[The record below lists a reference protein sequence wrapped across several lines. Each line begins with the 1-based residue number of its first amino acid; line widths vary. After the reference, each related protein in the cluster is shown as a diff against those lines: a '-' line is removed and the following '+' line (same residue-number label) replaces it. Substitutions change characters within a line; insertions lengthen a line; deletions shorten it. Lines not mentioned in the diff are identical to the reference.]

1 MAGPS
6 RTFSLRAHLLLLVI
20 GTLVPALLIA
30 AVLVRRVFNDNRKAA
45 EQRLLETAR
54 AAAAGVDAE
63 LGGTI
68 RALQGLGESGRL
80 AEGEIPGF
88 YDQARRLLKT
98 QPTWSAVSLST
109 PDGQQI
115 VNTNRPLSEPLPKIA
130 DHDSWERAI
139 STKSPV
145 IGNLLRG
152 QITQQLGF
160 IVRVPILREGR
171 VAYVLTAWITSDKF
185 AGVLKRQAPLA
196 DEWVRGVVDATGVI
210 VARSRDPDRFVGQKD
225 TPAFLR
231 VNGSDEAV
239 YRDLSLEGTAVYG
252 AFSRAPMSRW
262 IAGIGVPASTVDARF
277 RESMAT
283 LAAVALLLLAVGGG
297 GAYFVS
303 RRISRDLTKAAA
315 EAETIAGGRNPSRV
329 GSRVTELQRMSD
341 ALAQSAALLETRQ
354 RERDEQV
361 TRANAARAEAEAA
374 DRAKDQFLAMLGH
387 ELRNPLAPAL
397 TAIHLMKMRHG
408 ADTTRERDIVERQ
421 IRHMARL
428 VDDLLDVSRL
438 RRGSI
443 ELRRERF
450 ELADAVARAL
460 EMTSAVFSEKQHRL
474 DVEVPPDLEIHADRV
489 RMAQVL
495 SNLLSNAAKYSEPGA
510 HILLRVHKEN
520 DHVVIECRDTGIGM
534 AADLVPRVFDIF
546 VQGQRGLDRRQGGLG
561 LGLAVARTLVELHGG
576 TIEALSAGSGQGSTF
591 IVRLPLAMPP
601 LASPGIAQEPSIVA
615 TPQPRI
621 GRVMVVD
628 DNRDALDMLVEA
640 LTAAGVEAFGTEAPL
655 DALDLA
661 AERHPQVAVLDI
673 GLPQMDGFELARVLR
688 SRDRSGGLRLIALTG
703 YGQAQDV
710 AAAKAAGFDAFF
722 TKPVEVHLL
731 IAALEMPTA
740 SSRLNGAAG
749 LARPES
755 V

>member
-1 MAGPS
+1 MAALAAV
-6 RTFSLRAHLLLLVI
+6 TLLLL
-20 GTLVPALLIA
+20 G
-30 AVLVRRVFNDNRKAA
+30 
-45 EQRLLETAR
+45 
-54 AAAAGVDAE
+54 
-63 LGGTI
+63 
-68 RALQGLGESGRL
+68 
-80 AEGEIPGF
+80 
-88 YDQARRLLKT
+88 
-98 QPTWSAVSLST
+98 
-109 PDGQQI
+109 
-115 VNTNRPLSEPLPKIA
+115 
-130 DHDSWERAI
+130 
-139 STKSPV
+139 
-145 IGNLLRG
+145 
-152 QITQQLGF
+152 
-160 IVRVPILREGR
+160 
-171 VAYVLTAWITSDKF
+171 
-185 AGVLKRQAPLA
+185 
-196 DEWVRGVVDATGVI
+196 
-210 VARSRDPDRFVGQKD
+210 
-225 TPAFLR
+225 
-231 VNGSDEAV
+231 
-239 YRDLSLEGTAVYG
+239 
-252 AFSRAPMSRW
+252 
-262 IAGIGVPASTVDARF
+262 
-277 RESMAT
+277 
-283 LAAVALLLLAVGGG
+283 VGGG
-297 GAYFVS
+297 GAYFIS
-303 RRISRDLTKAAA
+303 RRISRDLTQSAA
-315 EAETIAGGRNPSRV
+315 EAEAIAGGRNPSRA
-329 GSRVTELQRMSD
+329 GSRVTELQRLSD

-397 TAIHLMKMRHG
+397 TAIHLMKMRGG
-408 ADTTRERDIVERQ
+408 ADTTRERDIIERQ

-474 DVEVPPDLEIHADRV
+474 DVEVPADLEIHADRV
-489 RMAQVL
+489 RIAQVL

-546 VQGQRGLDRRQGGLG
+546 VQGQRSLDRRQGGLG

-591 IVRLPLAMPP
+591 IVRLPLATTPP
-601 LASPGIAQEPSIVA
+601 SASAGIVQEPSTAA

-640 LTAAGVEAFGTEAPL
+640 LNDAGVEAFGTSAPL

-673 GLPQMDGFELARVLR
+673 GLPQMDGFELARALR
-688 SRDRSGGLRLIALTG
+688 SRDSSGVLRLIALTG
-703 YGQAQDV
+703 YGQSQDL

-722 TKPVEVHLL
+722 TKPVEVDRL

-740 SSRLNGAAG
+740 SSR
-749 LARPES
+749 
-755 V
+755 

>member
-1 MAGPS
+1 MPGPS
-6 RTFSLRAHLLLLVI
+6 RAFSLRSHLLLLVI

-54 AAAAGVDAE
+54 AAAAVVDAE

-88 YDQARRLLKT
+88 YDQAQRLQKT

-115 VNTNRPLSEPLPKIA
+115 VNTNRPLGEPLPKVA
-130 DHDSWERAI
+130 DRDSLERAI

-171 VAYVLTAWITSDKF
+171 ISYILTAWITSDKF
-185 AGVLKRQAPLA
+185 ADVLKRQAPLS
-196 DEWVRGVVDATGVI
+196 DEWVRGVVDASGVI
-210 VARSRDPDRFVGQKD
+210 VARSRDPERFVGQKGRL
-225 TPAFLR
+225 AFLR
-231 VNGSDEAV
+231 MNASDEAV
-239 YRDLSLEGTAVYG
+239 YRDVSLEGTAVYG

-283 LAAVALLLLAVGGG
+283 LAAVTLLLLGVGGG
-297 GAYFVS
+297 GAYFIS
-303 RRISRDLTKAAA
+303 RRISRDLTQAAA
-315 EAETIAGGRNPSRV
+315 EAEAIAGGRNPSRA
-329 GSRVTELQRMSD
+329 GSRVTELQRLSD

-397 TAIHLMKMRHG
+397 TAIHLMKIRRG
-408 ADTTRERDIVERQ
+408 ADTTRERDIIERQ
-421 IRHMARL
+421 IRHMTRL

-438 RRGSI
+438 RRGAI

-450 ELADAVARAL
+450 ELSDAVARAL
-460 EMTSAVFSEKQHRL
+460 EMTSAVFSEKQHLL

-510 HILLRVHKEN
+510 HILLRAHKEN
-520 DHVVIECRDTGIGM
+520 DQVVIECRDTGIGM

-591 IVRLPLAMPP
+591 IVRLPLATTPP
-601 LASPGIAQEPSIVA
+601 PASPGIAQEPRIAA
-615 TPQPRI
+615 TPQPRV

-640 LTAAGVEAFGTEAPL
+640 LKAAGVEAFGTSAPL

-661 AERHPQVAVLDI
+661 AERHPQVAVLEI
-673 GLPQMDGFELARVLR
+673 GLPQLDGFELARALR
-688 SRDRSGGLRLIALTG
+688 SRDTSGVLRLIALTG
-703 YGQAQDV
+703 YGQSQDV

-722 TKPVEVHLL
+722 TKPVEVDLL

-740 SSRLNGAAG
+740 SSR
-749 LARPES
+749 
-755 V
+755 